1 MLSAATAIAY
11 AKATERDWCIDWRD
25 GLYAPNGVNAV
36 SNLFQV
42 SGQSDFSELITANDI
57 NPSIW
62 RGREDWPVRQIISKD
77 YPSAHSS
84 PLIYRKVS
92 APIKEKPI
100 DGEVEVFW
108 SYTSKYG
115 RIRHYLTPAQKKLGR
130 DSVLGHVLRAD
141 LAPQARIVTAADRL
155 VSHGEGA
162 TLGVHIRYTD
172 LKVPIEKIIARVKRE
187 LKRFQYEH
195 VFLATDSLYAEDLFR
210 AEFSNIIT
218 QHRRYSETNN
228 QLHSIEDY
236 DDKIND
242 ADSALI
248 DMIAL
253 SKCKGLVYCSRSTF
267 AETSRL
273 IGDFERK
280 RLVDVDRY
288 NLIVQ
293 LKKALQEYL

>member
-1 MLSAATAIAY
+1 VA
-11 AKATERDWCIDWRD
+11 
-25 GLYAPNGVNAV
+25 
-36 SNLFQV
+36 NLFQV
-42 SGQSDFSELITANDI
+42 SGPWDCSKIIITNDI

-62 RGREDWPVRQIISKD
+62 RGREDWPVRKIISSD

-92 APIKEKPI
+92 APTKEKPI
-100 DGEVEVFW
+100 GGETEVFW
-108 SYTSKYG
+108 SYKSKYG
-115 RIRHYLTPAQKKLGR
+115 QIRHYLTPAQKKLGR
-130 DSVLGHVLRAD
+130 DKVLGDVLNAE
-141 LAPQARIVTAADRL
+141 LAPQTRIITAADQL
-155 VSHGEGA
+155 VLRGEGA

-172 LKVPIEKIIARVKRE
+172 LKVSIEKVIVRVRRE
-187 LKRFQYEH
+187 FKKFQYEH
-195 VFLATDSLYAEDLFR
+195 IFLATDSLCAEELFR

-218 QHRRYSETNN
+218 QNRRYSGTNN

-236 DDKIND
+236 DGKVDD

-253 SKCKGLVYCSRSTF
+253 SKYKGLVYCSRSTF

-273 IGDFERK
+273 IGNFEGE

-293 LKKALQEYL
+293 LKKLLQEYL